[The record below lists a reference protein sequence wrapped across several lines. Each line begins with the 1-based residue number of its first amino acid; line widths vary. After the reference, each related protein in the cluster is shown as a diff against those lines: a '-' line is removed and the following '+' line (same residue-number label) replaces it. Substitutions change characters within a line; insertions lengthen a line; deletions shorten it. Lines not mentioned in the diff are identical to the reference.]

1 MDTPSFQYHAIPPA
15 AQAWRAPVRSFLTE
29 ALAGM
34 PAQQRAASWMGFD
47 AAFSRKLGAAGYIGM
62 ALPQRYGGRDAGA
75 WARYVVSEELLAAG
89 APVSAHWIAD
99 RQSSQLILRY
109 GSEAQRQRHL
119 PPICRGEQ
127 YFCIGL
133 SEPGAGSDLASI
145 TTRARRHGQTWVL
158 NGQKVWTTNA
168 HRSHFMI
175 ALVRSG
181 EPAAARH
188 AGLSQFIIDLA
199 APGVRIRPIRD
210 LTGAEHFNEVFF
222 DDVVLQDAD
231 LIGTEGQGWEQVTAE
246 LAFERSGPE
255 RYLSAMALL
264 VALID
269 AVGPAPDA
277 LQAKEVGRL
286 VARLAGLRAMSMA
299 VTAQLAAGEQP
310 TWAASCVKDLG
321 TEFEQQIPELA
332 QLLVEQAPTTSAA
345 KLYAQVLAQ
354 VMQVAPSYS
363 LRGGT
368 REILRGI
375 IARGLGLR

>member
-1 MDTPSFQYHAIPPA
+1 MNTPSFQYHAIPPEA
-15 AQAWRAPVRSFLTE
+15 EAWRVPVRSFL
-29 ALAGM
+29 ARAMAGV
-34 PAQQRAASWMGFD
+34 PAPQRAASWMGFD
-47 AAFSRKLGAAGYIGM
+47 AGFSRQLGAQGYIGM
-62 ALPQRYGGRDAGA
+62 ALPQRYGGREAGA

-145 TTRARRHGQTWVL
+145 TTRARRHGNAWVL

-168 HRSHFMI
+168 QRSHFMI

-188 AGLSQFIIDLA
+188 AGLSQFIIDLS

-222 DDVVLQDAD
+222 DDVVLQDTD

-269 AVGPAPDA
+269 AVGLGPDA

-332 QLLVEQAPTTSAA
+332 QLLIEQTPTVAGAS
-345 KLYAQVLAQ
+345 LYAQVLAQ
-354 VMQVAPSYS
+354 VMQLAPSYS

-375 IARGLGLR
+375 VARGLGLR